1 MSIRLYDD
9 FSDFI
14 RALNK
19 HEVDYMVVGGFAVI
33 IHGYN
38 RTTGDLDVWV
48 RQSRENYTK
57 LIAAFK
63 DFGMPL
69 NALDEEDFLNNTKDV
84 YTFGRVPVCIEI
96 LTAVKGLTFE
106 ESFPHSSKLPI
117 DGVPLNVIDVRD
129 LIKAKKAS
137 GRLQDKLDIE
147 KLSDKK
153 K

>member
-1 MSIRLYDD
+1 MSIRFYDD

-14 RALNK
+14 KALNK

-38 RTTGDLDVWV
+38 RTTGDLDIWV
-48 RQSRENYTK
+48 RQSKENYAK

-63 DFGMPL
+63 TFGMPL
-69 NALDEEDFLNNTKDV
+69 NALGEEDFLNNTKDV

-106 ESFPHSSKLPI
+106 ESFPLSSKLPI